1 MTDQKKR
8 RVFSAVLSGLIMLTM
23 ILVSIIVYQLAGI
36 LERKKQIELLDN
48 KITVLIEEIDN
59 VKSEIDSWGYDW
71 KIELAEREQGLYEN
85 EEE

>member
-8 RVFSAVLSGLIMLTM
+8 RVFSAVLSGAIMLIV
-23 ILVSIIVYQLAGI
+23 ILVAILTYQLVGI
-36 LERKKQIELLDN
+36 LERKKQIELLDE
-48 KITVLIEEIDN
+48 KIAILNVEIEN
-59 VKSEIDSWGYDW
+59 TKSEIESWGYDW

>member
-8 RVFSAVLSGLIMLTM
+8 RVFSAILSGAIMLIV
-23 ILVSIIVYQLAGI
+23 ILVAVLVYQLVGI
-36 LERKKQIELLDN
+36 LERKKQIELLN
-48 KITVLIEEIDN
+48 EKIAILTEDIEN
-59 VKSEIDSWGYDW
+59 VKSEIESWGYDW

>member
-8 RVFSAVLSGLIMLTM
+8 RVFSAVLSGLIMLTV
-23 ILVSIIVYQLAGI
+23 ILVSIITYQLLGI
-36 LERKKQIELLDN
+36 LERKKQIELLND
-48 KITVLIEEIDN
+48 KITALTEEIEG

>member
-8 RVFSAVLSGLIMLTM
+8 RVFSAVLSGLIMLTV
-23 ILVSIIVYQLAGI
+23 ILVSVIAYQLAGI
-36 LERKKQIELLDN
+36 LERKKQIELLND
-48 KITVLIEEIDN
+48 KIAVLTEEIEN
-59 VKSEIDSWGYDW
+59 VKSEIDSWGFDW

>member
-1 MTDQKKR
+1 M
-8 RVFSAVLSGLIMLTM
+8 
-23 ILVSIIVYQLAGI
+23 YQLAGI